1 MPRLRRSTPDRA
13 RGLQRT
19 VLERQQLPATLP
31 EVESG
36 LRVGIQVD
44 EGSRFTN
51 SHVDTIVEADVPQ
64 EMHLQIQMPFDD
76 PADHFTDAGIVLLS
90 VLVDDQLEFEGPK
103 LPLQDQP
110 LLGVQFADDVQ
121 KKIGV
126 RYRGMAVPLFRIPRQ
141 VPEGVTI
148 EGLPY
153 FAEIDRSDQT
163 VDVFNGGRLRCG
175 YKNAGRGGHE
185 EIQGI
190 ERRSGAEIQQ
200 NVIERQF
207 GDMTDDLQ
215 LPLVGKIGDV
225 QGVHR
230 AADQKKIRGR
240 RLDNCF
246 GEARAIIPD
255 EVGQAPW
262 GMRDAGD
269 RVQIGGAEVQI
280 DQQGPETLLRE
291 DHPEGPRQEALPGA
305 AFAPADRP
313 YPRHTA
319 TP

>member
-1 MPRLRRSTPDRA
+1 M
-13 RGLQRT
+13 
-19 VLERQQLPATLP
+19 
-31 EVESG
+31 
-36 LRVGIQVD
+36 RVGIQVD

-76 PADHFTDAGIVLLS
+76 SADHFADAGIVLLS
-90 VLVDDQLEFEGPK
+90 VLVDHQFEFEGPQF
-103 LPLQDQP
+103 PLQDQS

-126 RYRGMAVPLFRIPRQ
+126 RYRGMTVLLFRFPRQ
-141 VPEGVTI
+141 VPKSVTI
-148 EGLPY
+148 ESLPY

-190 ERRSGAEIQQ
+190 ERCSGAEIQQ
-200 NVIERQF
+200 DVIEGEL
-207 GDMTDDLQ
+207 GDMTDDL
-215 LPLVGKIGDV
+215 LLLFVGKIGDI
-225 QGVHR
+225 QGIHR
-230 AADQKKIRGR
+230 TTDQKKIRGR

-246 GEARAIIPD
+246 GEAPTIIPD

-262 GMRDAGD
+262 GMRNAGN
-269 RVQIGGAEVQI
+269 RVQIGGAEIQI
-280 DQQGPETLLRE
+280 NQQGPEALFGE